1 MRRVST
7 LHIEHPITDF
17 ATWSTAFAGFAQ
29 ARRNAGVLGQRIH
42 RPVDDDR
49 YVMVQLDFANAD
61 AATAFKD
68 FLTTVVWTSAESAPG
83 LAGTPRAL
91 VLDQRTSSA

>member
-1 MRRVST
+1 MST

-17 ATWSTAFAGFAQ
+17 ATWSTAFAGFAET
-29 ARRNAGVLGQRIH
+29 RRSAGVLAQRIL

-49 YVMVQLDFANAD
+49 YVMVQLDFSNAG

-68 FLTTVVWTSAESAPG
+68 FLTTVVWTSADSAPG

-91 VLDQRTSSA
+91 VLDQLTSSA